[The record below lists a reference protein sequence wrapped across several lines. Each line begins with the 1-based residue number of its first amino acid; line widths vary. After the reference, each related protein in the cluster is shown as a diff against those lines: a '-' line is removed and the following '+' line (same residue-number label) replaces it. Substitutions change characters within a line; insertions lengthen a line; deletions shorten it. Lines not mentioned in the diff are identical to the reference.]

1 VTEQDR
7 MVAGRYR
14 LGEQVGIGAMGIVWR
29 ARDERLRRTVAVKQ
43 LLLQPGLDEARAA
56 EARLRAM
63 REARIAARL
72 HHPNVVIV
80 YDVAEDD
87 GQPWLVMEY
96 VPSTSLGAALQDGPM
111 APYPVAAIGAQAAAG
126 LAAAHAVGVVHRD
139 VKPGNVLL
147 GDDGIVKIADF
158 GISRAVDDVVL
169 TATGLLTGTP
179 AYLAPEMAK
188 GEVPA
193 PSSDVFALGA
203 TLYAAVEGSP
213 PFGLNENPLALLHL
227 VAAGKVRPPTRSGPL
242 TSVLVDLLRV
252 DPAERPTMREAHDA
266 LAAIAAERTMPVRLP
281 PGDKAAT
288 RTESTPKPP
297 VTKAPATK
305 PTATKPT
312 ATKPTATRPTVAKT
326 PAQARPNRPGQA
338 VRPPARTQVG
348 LPLPAAQA
356 LPPRP
361 AKRRSGRLVLVIAVA
376 LLAVGAAVVLVN
388 QVGRGSTT
396 AGPGHGATPTTTHPG
411 DTGPPT
417 FTAMSDLITRYYGML
432 PGDVQDAYQLLSANY
447 RFHHPFASVRG
458 FYAGIAS
465 VSPGGFAF
473 VRPNTVRAVIT
484 FVTKRGGTSHEPYRF
499 TIVRRHG
506 ALAIDDAVLIT
517 NGM

>member
-1 VTEQDR
+1 VTGQDR
-7 MVAGRYR
+7 VVAGRYR

-29 ARDERLRRTVAVKQ
+29 AWDERLRRTVAVKQ
-43 LLLQPGLDEARAA
+43 LLLQPGLDEARAE
-56 EARLRAM
+56 EARLRSL

-96 VPSTSLGAALQDGPM
+96 VPSTSLGTALRDGPM
-111 APYPVAAIGAQAAAG
+111 APYAVAAIGAQAAAG
-126 LAAAHAVGVVHRD
+126 LAAAHAVHVVHRD

-203 TLYAAVEGSP
+203 TLYAAVEGTP
-213 PFGLNENPLALLHL
+213 PFGLSDNPLALLHL

-242 TSVLVDLLRV
+242 TPVLADLLRI
-252 DPAERPTMREAHDA
+252 DPADRPTMREAHEA
-266 LAAIAAERTMPVRLP
+266 LAALAAERTLPVRLP
-281 PGDKAAT
+281 AGDTAGTEASGRSWAGDTEGT
-288 RTESTPKPP
+288 R
-297 VTKAPATK
+297 
-305 PTATKPT
+305 
-312 ATKPTATRPTVAKT
+312 
-326 PAQARPNRPGQA
+326 ARPAGRPSVRPGPG
-338 VRPPARTQVG
+338 RPSARTQVG
-348 LPLPAAQA
+348 MPMAPDRAQA
-356 LPPRP
+356 RP
-361 AKRRSGRLVLVIAVA
+361 VRRPVRLVLVVAVA
-376 LLAVGAAVVLVN
+376 LLAIGAAVVLVER
-388 QVGRGSTT
+388 VGGGAAT
-396 AGPGHGATPTTTHPG
+396 ADAGHGATPTTTHPA

-417 FTAMSDLITRYYGML
+417 FTAMSDLLTRYYGML
-432 PGDVQDAYQLLSANY
+432 PGDVRDAYQLLSARY
-447 RFHHPFASVRG
+447 RLQHPFASVRG
-458 FYAGIAS
+458 FYATIAS
-465 VSPGGFAF
+465 VTPGDFAF
-473 VRPNTVRAVIT
+473 LGPNTVRAVIT
-484 FVTKRGGTSHEPYRF
+484 FVTKRGGTSREPYRF

-506 ALAIDDAVLIT
+506 ELAIDSAVPIT
-517 NGM
+517 DGT